1 MNYAE
6 QIREDL
12 KKPCYSKEA
21 QALLQAVAIA
31 LEHGAALEGCIALLQ
46 RVLVSKEAELAGAK
60 ADSLV

>member
-12 KKPCYSKEA
+12 KNQCFSKEQ

-31 LEHGAALEGCIALLQ
+31 LEHGASLEACIALLQ
-46 RVLVSKEAELAGAK
+46 HVLVSKEAELAGAK
-60 ADSLV
+60 AGSLV